1 MTILAWRR
9 MQKAGQ
15 NAPSPDSLALNS
27 LKQQLLKLGS
37 MVEESAVLARSVL
50 AIADME
56 AVPQIRSSDDK
67 IDILYHQLEN
77 NCTQLLTDKSL
88 SQQQVR
94 EVLSYIHCVRDLE
107 RIGDYCKELAELG
120 ERLLPSQPLPQRDAI
135 LIMLDRCRSLLALA
149 LDCVSEDDG
158 SAGAKLQN
166 FDDLV
171 DTDYE
176 QLLEKMMDPI
186 PTSAQAYEASLL
198 LVLVLRCIERMADHA
213 VNVSQR
219 VARVSK

>member
-1 MTILAWRR
+1 
-9 MQKAGQ
+9 
-15 NAPSPDSLALNS
+15 
-27 LKQQLLKLGS
+27 

-50 AIADME
+50 AVADME
-56 AVPQIRSSDDK
+56 AAPQIRRGDDQ
-67 IDILYHQLEN
+67 IDILDHELEN
-77 NCTQLLTDKSL
+77 NCTQLLTAKVL
-88 SQQQVR
+88 PQQQVR

-135 LIMLDRCRSLLALA
+135 LTMLDRCRSLLALA

-158 SAGAKLQN
+158 SAGARLQN

-171 DTDYE
+171 DSDYE
-176 QLLEKMMDPI
+176 LLLEQLMDPV
-186 PTSAQAYEASLL
+186 PTTAASFEASLL

-219 VARVSK
+219 VARVSA

>member
-1 MTILAWRR
+1 
-9 MQKAGQ
+9 MQRAGQ
-15 NAPSPDSLALNS
+15 RPPQPESLALNS

-56 AVPQIRSSDDK
+56 AAPQIRRSDDQ
-67 IDILYHQLEN
+67 IDILYHQLES
-77 NCTQLLTDKSL
+77 NCTQLLTEKVL
-88 SQQQVR
+88 PQQQVR

-107 RIGDYCKELAELG
+107 RIGDYCKELASLG
-120 ERLLPSQPLPQRDAI
+120 ERLLPSQPLPQRDSI
-135 LIMLDRCRSLLALA
+135 LKMLDRCRSLLALA
-149 LDCVSEDDG
+149 LDCVSEDDS
-158 SAGAKLQN
+158 SAGARLQN

-171 DTDYE
+171 DNDYE
-176 QLLEKMMDPI
+176 RLLEQLMEPM
-186 PTSAQAYEASLL
+186 PTTPEAFEASIL

-219 VARVSK
+219 VARVRE